1 MPQLNPSRPY
11 TIQNVD
17 FNSCLEMT
25 VRPINKPTSAR
36 AWKDSDKQRWRFVL
50 APGSEDEYYI
60 YNVAQKTYLGI
71 LSEKDRR
78 LVSKSRFNAS
88 KWLLYPVKSSRNKH
102 TFEIVLSGEETDTC
116 LQLGEFGNPYIA
128 DRDDS
133 EAQHWRVFSGNPPS
147 PFPTHPVTLPP
158 GYYRI
163 RNLDG
168 RSILSLPDG
177 DADVPGEFP
186 SAHIAE
192 QDSDNDHQRWFVKP
206 KVDDGS
212 LYSIQSSTN
221 HGDFL
226 GVDSTQLVKFG
237 SIRGL
242 PYEFFWE
249 LQSVGG
255 FGYTLHVKSVQGTL
269 SPGFNVPVDLDSLGH
284 GKVVLLPNNN
294 NHSQVWL
301 FEQWDKI
308 PAGISSSSSDN
319 IVSYSAG
326 RGSSKVLGTN
336 GWYNICSYTRPT
348 YYLHLYGYYGAPH
361 LYPVDASYLK
371 TYGSFHFVYK
381 GDLFQIKDRYSSPY
395 YATLPSGS
403 SYLGTST
410 NQTDAVWW
418 YLKYE
423 KSKEAYYICLH
434 EPSKKKGDVVQVLGN
449 NPTAQSGNA
458 FYNVP
463 IVALDA
469 NNTNQLWVIQ

>member
-1 MPQLNPSRPY
+1 MSQLNPSRPY

-25 VRPINKPTSAR
+25 VRPVNKPTSGR
-36 AWKDSDKQRWRFVL
+36 PWKDSDKQRWRFVL

-88 KWLLYPVKSSRNKH
+88 KWLLYPVRSSQNKH

-128 DRDDS
+128 DRDNS

-177 DADVPGEFP
+177 DADVPGEHP

-206 KVDDGS
+206 KVDDGN
-212 LYSIQSSTN
+212 LFSIQSSTN

-226 GVDSTQLVKFG
+226 GVDSTQLVKYG

-242 PYEFFWE
+242 PFEFFWE

-255 FGYTLHVKSVQGTL
+255 FGYTLRVKSLQGTL
-269 SPGFNVPVDLDSLGH
+269 SPGFNAPVDLDSLGN
-284 GKVVLLPNNN
+284 GKY

-301 FEQWDKI
+301 FEKWDKI
-308 PAGISSSSSDN
+308 PTGISSLSDGHFA
-319 IVSYSAG
+319 SF
-326 RGSSKVLGTN
+326 GSRRASKDLGTN
-336 GWYNICSYTRPT
+336 GWYNICSYSQSN
-348 YYLHLYGYYGAPH
+348 YYLHLYGYYGGAH
-361 LYPVDASYLK
+361 LYPVDVSYLK

-381 GDLFQIKDRYSSPY
+381 GDLFQIKNRNSQPY
-395 YATLPSGS
+395 YATSTSG
-403 SYLGTST
+403 YLGYSAT
-410 NQTDAVWW
+410 QTEAAWW

-434 EPSKKKGDVVQVLGN
+434 EPNKKKGEDVQALGN
-449 NPTAQSGNA
+449 NAQNSSGSALYSVSAIWETSRVTA
-458 FYNVP
+458 
-463 IVALDA
+463 
-469 NNTNQLWVIQ
+469 